1 MTEADLIQAQFDIG
15 VTVTFPA
22 KGGARAVGTI
32 TKLNQRTATVRQ
44 GPEAWRVPYALLE
57 LRKGQRCNDRA
68 QRLLEVAGQ
77 ARELMDR
84 HGLKDWTF
92 RFSAARR
99 TIGLCREKEKVIQLG
114 RHHAANDPPEQVTD
128 TILHEI
134 AHGLAG
140 TAAGHGPAWRK
151 AALSI
156 GATPRASKAVDPA
169 RAEATRNSLSPG
181 TTIGFRSGSSVL
193 TGVVVKLNRKTA
205 RVSCTGRLLLVPY
218 DCVVEAPTNSGSTTW
233 PRLEQRP
240 KRCSEAREG

>member
-15 VTVTFPA
+15 DAVTFPA
-22 KGGARAVGTI
+22 KGEARAVGTI
-32 TKLNQRTATVRQ
+32 MKLNQRTATVRQ
-44 GPEAWRVPYALLE
+44 GPEVWRVPYTLLE
-57 LRKGQRCNDRA
+57 LQNGQRPNGRA
-68 QRLLEVAGQ
+68 ERLLEVAGQ

-84 HGLKDWTF
+84 HGLKEWTF

-99 TIGLCREKEKVIQLG
+99 TIGLCKEKEKVIQLG

-134 AHGLAG
+134 AHALAG

-169 RAEATRNSLSPG
+169 KDEAIRNSIRPG
-181 TTIGFRSGSSVL
+181 TTISFRSGSSVL
-193 TGVVVKLNRKTA
+193 SGTVVKLNRKTA
-205 RVSCTGRLLLVPY
+205 RVSCGGRLLLVPY
-218 DCVVEAPTNSGSTTW
+218 GCVVEAPSKGE
-233 PRLEQRP
+233 LETRPELRQRP
-240 KRCSEAREG
+240 

>member
-15 VTVTFPA
+15 DAVTFPA

-32 TKLNQRTATVRQ
+32 MKLNQRTATVRQ

-57 LRKGQRCNDRA
+57 LQNGQRRNGRA
-68 QRLLEVAGQ
+68 HRLLEVARQ
-77 ARELMDR
+77 ARKLMDG
-84 HGLKDWTF
+84 HGLTDWIF

-99 TIGLCREKEKVIQLG
+99 TIGLCKEKEKVIQLG

-134 AHGLAG
+134 AHALAG

-156 GATPRASKAVDPA
+156 GATPRASKAVDPGKD
-169 RAEATRNSLSPG
+169 EAIRNSLRPG
-181 TTIGFRSGSSVL
+181 TTINFRSGSSML
-193 TGVVVKLNRKTA
+193 AGTVVKLNRKTA
-205 RVSCTGRLLLVPY
+205 RVSSGGRILLVPY
-218 DCVVEAPTNSGSTTW
+218 GCVVEAPTNGEPTTHSE
-233 PRLEQRP
+233 LSQRP
-240 KRCSEAREG
+240 